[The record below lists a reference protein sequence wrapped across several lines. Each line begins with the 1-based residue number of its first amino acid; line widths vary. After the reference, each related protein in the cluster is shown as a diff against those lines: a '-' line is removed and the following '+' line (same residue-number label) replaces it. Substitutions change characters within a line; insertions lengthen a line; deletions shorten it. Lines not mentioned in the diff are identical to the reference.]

1 MFYRVSLLC
10 SFSVNRNEYN
20 TRNLPINFGELVYLI
35 NDWYVLTSIIAGN
48 MDAKLR
54 ESLVDPEVFQS
65 SEIRVTLFGNL
76 YEIYVKLILPILRDV
91 ALVKHTCTK
100 MFRFLDGIELSNL
113 LVSKLATYL
122 LDFI

>member
-1 MFYRVSLLC
+1 
-10 SFSVNRNEYN
+10 
-20 TRNLPINFGELVYLI
+20 
-35 NDWYVLTSIIAGN
+35 

-54 ESLVDPEVFQS
+54 ESPVDPEVFQS
-65 SEIRVTLFGNL
+65 SEIRATLFGNL
-76 YEIYVKLILPILRDV
+76 YEIYMKLILPILRDV

-100 MFRFLDGIELSNL
+100 MFRFLDGIEPSNL

>member
-1 MFYRVSLLC
+1 
-10 SFSVNRNEYN
+10 
-20 TRNLPINFGELVYLI
+20 
-35 NDWYVLTSIIAGN
+35 

-113 LVSKLATYL
+113 LMSKLATYL